1 MEESLKKPLATLQN
15 VTYILQTLYL
25 CLQIGS
31 FNKIPRTDAVSF
43 VAEIG
48 SYRSSIL
55 TYFWKVYLKLETPK
69 QWYFGRNL
77 SFRYSPSSK
86 KNVRGG

>member
-31 FNKIPRTDAVSF
+31 FNEIPRSDAFSF
-43 VAEIG
+43 VA
-48 SYRSSIL
+48 
-55 TYFWKVYLKLETPK
+55 
-69 QWYFGRNL
+69 
-77 SFRYSPSSK
+77 
-86 KNVRGG
+86 